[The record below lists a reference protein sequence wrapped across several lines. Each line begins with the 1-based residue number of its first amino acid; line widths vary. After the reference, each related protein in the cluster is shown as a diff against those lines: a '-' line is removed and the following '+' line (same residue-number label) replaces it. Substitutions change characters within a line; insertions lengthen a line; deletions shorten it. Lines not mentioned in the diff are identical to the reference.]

1 MYKMRK
7 VSIFCLYLFVLH
19 ICCLVRPWGEG
30 CLWLFCWFSFDE
42 VWCSEAAK
50 AGLSNSVQ
58 FLYLFV
64 KFSDYRI
71 AFGKIKS
78 DNIFWKHRCFWYCA
92 RNGSS
97 EPWKLKKKIFP
108 FYLHF
113 LLLRLASVYNSG
125 KCKADAIIW
134 MKLWPLI
141 VWCLYNDK
149 T

>member
-1 MYKMRK
+1 MNYNQRKMYKMRK

-50 AGLSNSVQ
+50 AGLLNSVQ

-78 DNIFWKHRCFWYCA
+78 DNILWKHRCFWYCA

-97 EPWKLKKKIFP
+97 EPWKFEKKNNCVLFTLSTTATGLCVQ
-108 FYLHF
+108 F
-113 LLLRLASVYNSG
+113 
-125 KCKADAIIW
+125 W
-134 MKLWPLI
+134 QM
-141 VWCLYNDK
+141 
-149 T
+149 